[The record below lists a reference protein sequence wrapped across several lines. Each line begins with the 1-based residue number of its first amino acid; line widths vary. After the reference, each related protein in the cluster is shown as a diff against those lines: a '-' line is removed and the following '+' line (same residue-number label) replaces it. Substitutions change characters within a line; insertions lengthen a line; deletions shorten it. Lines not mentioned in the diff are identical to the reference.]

1 MIYWVTIAID
11 VANVLVFSF
20 LINIKI
26 SWIHSQQY
34 CLRLFIHPYTIFSDF
49 EHRNVFEDNLLKEPN
64 ITFQVNKHT
73 INFEDDI
80 KFFFSQNCRNQMH
93 IFKYTFS
100 LVKLNYHSLRR
111 LVKLLLFQKYIN
123 RYCIINVQHYDIY
136 S

>member
-1 MIYWVTIAID
+1 MD
-11 VANVLVFSF
+11 VAKVLVFSF
-20 LINIKI
+20 LIDINI

-80 KFFFSQNCRNQMH
+80 KFFFLKTVE
-93 IFKYTFS
+93 IK
-100 LVKLNYHSLRR
+100 
-111 LVKLLLFQKYIN
+111 
-123 RYCIINVQHYDIY
+123 
-136 S
+136 